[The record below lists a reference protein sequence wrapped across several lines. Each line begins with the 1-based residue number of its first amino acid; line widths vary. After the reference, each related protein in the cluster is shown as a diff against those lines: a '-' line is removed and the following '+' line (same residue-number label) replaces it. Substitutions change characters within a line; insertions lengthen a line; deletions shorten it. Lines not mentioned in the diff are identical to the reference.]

1 MKFQL
6 FLPQL
11 VANCTQVLERQPVDS
26 YLQAIV
32 AEQFLLQ
39 NGQAMERSEYEAHVA
54 YGGVAERRRT
64 IRFPV
69 SEELKYRVL
78 HKSVPISGA
87 GKALNICSGGLLF
100 TTEEKLPIGRQVE
113 ISLNWPARLDGT
125 CPLKFVA
132 SGRVVR
138 AETCQAAVRIERYE
152 FRTRSSSGEL
162 AKSATA
168 D

>member
-1 MKFQL
+1 
-6 FLPQL
+6 
-11 VANCTQVLERQPVDS
+11 
-26 YLQAIV
+26 
-32 AEQFLLQ
+32 
-39 NGQAMERSEYEAHVA
+39 MERSEYGAQVA

-69 SEELKYRVL
+69 NEELKYRVL
-78 HKSVPISGA
+78 HKSAPISGA
-87 GKALNICSGGLLF
+87 GKTLNICSGGLLF
-100 TTEEKLPIGRQVE
+100 TTQEQLPVGRQVE

-138 AETCQAAVRIERYE
+138 AETSQAAVRIERYE

-162 AKSATA
+162 ANAVAAA